1 VLELY
6 HNSMSVCAQ
15 KVRLA
20 LAEKGLEWT
29 SHHMNLRNKEQFS
42 DAYLALNPNGVVP
55 TLVHDGEPIIE
66 STIINE
72 FIDDAFEGA
81 SLRPADPV
89 QRARM
94 RYWTKQLDDTIHV
107 ATSVVTLSIA
117 IRHQFLELHDEKA
130 VDDLLAAVPDPKRRA
145 SKKFAIERGLDHP
158 ELQSSLLRLE
168 KMLEDMDDALQTRQW
183 LAGPDYSLADV
194 GLVPYVLRL
203 HHLGLGDLIEREKN
217 VARWFDAI
225 RSRKAYGQALLGRW
239 DDQAYVANLMA
250 RGAEAHDAIF
260 RMLSK

>member
-1 VLELY
+1 MLELY

-55 TLVHDGEPIIE
+55 TLVHDGQPVIE

-72 FIDDAFEGA
+72 YIDDAFEGA
-81 SLRPADPV
+81 SLRPANAV
-89 QRARM
+89 QRAHM

-117 IRHQFLELHDEKA
+117 IRQQFLELHDEKA
-130 VDDLLAAVPDPKRRA
+130 IDDLLAAVPNPKRRA

-158 ELQSSLLRLE
+158 ELQSSLLRLD
-168 KMLEDMDDALQTRQW
+168 KMLEDMDSALQAKQW
-183 LAGPDYSLADV
+183 LAGPDCSLADI

-203 HHLGLGDLIEREKN
+203 DHLGLGDLIERQTK
-217 VARWFDAI
+217 VAHWFDAM
-225 RSRKAYGQALLGRW
+225 RSRKAYGEALLGRW
-239 DDQAYVANLMA
+239 NDQAYVANLKEK
-250 RGAEAHDAIF
+250 GAEARDAMLG
-260 RMLSK
+260 MLSQ